1 VYERSSRA
9 PWFER
14 IGPATS
20 RQPAAGRP
28 AGIRCYTGAM
38 SETVTLRVHG
48 MTCGGCE
55 NAVKFTLMQL
65 RGIEAVAASHSE
77 KSVDVRYDSA
87 EVTPD
92 RIRRAIEE
100 LGYQVAA

>member
-1 VYERSSRA
+1 MGNREQA
-9 PWFER
+9 
-14 IGPATS
+14 A
-20 RQPAAGRP
+20 RQAL
-28 AGIRCYTGAM
+28 RCYTGAM
-38 SETVTLRVHG
+38 SETLKLRVHG

-65 RGIEAVAASHSE
+65 RGIEAVVASHGE
-77 KSVDVRYDSA
+77 KSVDVRYDSG

-92 RIRRAIEE
+92 RIKRAIEE

>member
-1 VYERSSRA
+1 M
-9 PWFER
+9 P
-14 IGPATS
+14 G
-20 RQPAAGRP
+20 
-28 AGIRCYTGAM
+28 
-38 SETVTLRVHG
+38 TVKLRVHG

-65 RGIEAVAASHSE
+65 RGVEAVVASHSE

-87 EVTPD
+87 EVTFD
-92 RIRRAIEE
+92 RIKRAIED